1 MRITRKIEIDA
12 GHRVPGH
19 KNAEGKPGAC
29 SSPHG
34 HRYVIEATVD
44 GTVPADGMVLDLG
57 IVKQVMMDTIHRKA
71 DHAMLVW
78 AGDDELFYAL
88 DGHDWKVCVLD
99 DPPTAENL
107 AKYVETYLGT
117 LKPGGVNRHLVT
129 AFGSKV
135 IPHAVRVVKN
145 DGSREVVAE
154 WKAPMF
160 MALDG
165 IM

>member
-1 MRITRKIEIDA
+1 MGRSTTPKFAIEMDCTGVVTTPQA
-12 GHRVPGH
+12 WHVKPPVGCKTGY
-19 KNAEGKPGAC
+19 GK
-29 SSPHG
+29 
-34 HRYVIEATVD
+34 
-44 GTVPADGMVLDLG
+44 
-57 IVKQVMMDTIHRKA
+57 
-71 DHAMLVW
+71 
-78 AGDDELFYAL
+78 
-88 DGHDWKVCVLD
+88 
-99 DPPTAENL
+99 PTAENL